1 MKRIVECVPNFS
13 EGRRREVVDAL
24 AAALTLQ
31 PGAVLLD
38 REMDPAHNRCV
49 LTVAGEPEAVARGVI
64 EAVGKA
70 VELIDLREHR
80 GEHPRM
86 GAADVI
92 PFVPISGI
100 TMLECVEL
108 SVRVA
113 QQIAELYS
121 IPVFLYEQSA
131 RIPARQDLAYVRKGE
146 FEGIREEI
154 RTNPERK
161 PDFGPCEVHP
171 SAGATAVGARFNA
184 SATASQGIRPD
195 RMYTV

>member
-1 MKRIVECVPNFS
+1 M
-13 EGRRREVVDAL
+13 
-24 AAALTLQ
+24 
-31 PGAVLLD
+31 
-38 REMDPAHNRCV
+38 
-49 LTVAGEPEAVARGVI
+49 
-64 EAVGKA
+64 
-70 VELIDLREHR
+70 IDLREHR

-131 RIPARQDLAYVRKGE
+131 RIPPRQDLAYVRKGE

-171 SAGATAVGARFNA
+171 SAGATAVGARFPLIAYNVYLNTPDVKVARAIGRRLTEIMA
-184 SATASQGIRPD
+184 SGSGFQASGSQQVP
-195 RMYTV
+195 VACKP